1 MQIQEKFMN
10 KCLLLLAFFVSISLS
25 AVNAVKKNNNYGEE
39 IVLFEYS
46 NDQIAEESCQGI
58 RKPYKRGP
66 MVSPIRLYSVS
77 VGLLYYAENGT
88 IASIRVTKIE
98 DESESVTYVTSGQQN
113 EVFPLP
119 ASWREGDYVIVVTIG
134 DRHYKGTFSL

>member
-1 MQIQEKFMN
+1 MN

-46 NDQIAEESCQGI
+46 NDQIAEESCQEI

-66 MVSPIRLYSVS
+66 MVSPIRLCSVS

-113 EVFPLP
+113 EVFSLP
-119 ASWREGDYVIVVTIG
+119 ALWREGDYVIVVTIG

>member
-1 MQIQEKFMN
+1 M
-10 KCLLLLAFFVSISLS
+10 LL
-25 AVNAVKKNNNYGEE
+25 NNNYGEE

-46 NDQIAEESCQGI
+46 NEQITEESSQEI